1 MTQSLCCALFL
12 TGAALVLGGCS
23 TTDGWPLGRNQSVAW
38 NVDPKIPPQARVP
51 QGHRLLGHAI
61 GRGTGVY
68 TLQAD
73 PADPDHRMWVQTGDE
88 GGDLFDDLGNGI
100 GHEGGNSWST
110 NNGNQVTG
118 DAVARVPQHNGTQ
131 WALYRASSQQ
141 GTGVVGS
148 SDYILQVHTVGGPS
162 KPSPSDQV
170 GAQVR
175 AQYSADYYFY
185 GPLVP
190 QTRVERGG
198 IGD

>member
-1 MTQSLCCALFL
+1 MTRSLCCALFL
-12 TGAALVLGGCS
+12 TGAALVVGGCS
-23 TTDGWPLGRNQSVAW
+23 TTDAWPLAQEPVVAW

-73 PADPDHRMWVQTGDE
+73 PANPDHRMWVQTGDE
-88 GGDLFDDLGNGI
+88 GGDLFDDLGNGT
-100 GHEGGNSWST
+100 GHEGGSNWST

-131 WALYRASSQQ
+131 WAYCAPPRSRAADVSAAPITSSRC
-141 GTGVVGS
+141 TPSVGRRNP
-148 SDYILQVHTVGGPS
+148 QRATRRGPRI
-162 KPSPSDQV
+162 
-170 GAQVR
+170 R

-190 QTRVERGG
+190 QTHS
-198 IGD
+198 

>member
-1 MTQSLCCALFL
+1 MTRSLCCALFL
-12 TGAALVLGGCS
+12 TGAALAVGGCS
-23 TTDGWPLGRNQSVAW
+23 TTDAWPLARNQSVAW

-131 WALYRASSQQ
+131 WALYRATSQQ

-162 KPSPSDQV
+162 KPSANDQV

-185 GPLVP
+185 GPVVP

-198 IGD
+198 IGE